1 MPEKDWRTD
10 NWAGHK
16 PTKYRYNDPNMHF
29 PRSTKEIGW
38 GNYEPSFDGLRNTRH
53 DKINWWVVGFFVLL
67 FLLLH
72 NLGVF

>member
-1 MPEKDWRTD
+1 MEKDRRTD
-10 NWAGHK
+10 NWGGYHD
-16 PTKYRYNDPNMHF
+16 YNRDPRQYHF

-38 GNYEPSFDGLRNTRH
+38 GEYQPSFKGHKRH
-53 DKINWWVVGFFVLL
+53 EHINWWIVGFFVVL